1 MTNVKKLMP
10 NKRNDDLEP
19 TENFELEEAFALMDR
34 VVIRGKNKNKKH
46 PSLDFGVVSGL
57 LTVNEE
63 IELVI
68 KFLDGLS
75 QYTKSEFTAQ
85 FRIYDEDEPF

>member
-1 MTNVKKLMP
+1 MP
-10 NKRNDDLEP
+10 KKRNDDLEP
-19 TENFELEEAFALMDR
+19 TDNFELEEAFALMER
-34 VVIRGKNKNKKH
+34 VVIRAKNKDDKH
-46 PSLDFGVVSGL
+46 PSLDFGVVSGVL
-57 LTVNEE
+57 AVNEE

-85 FRIYDEDEPF
+85 FRIYDEDTPF